1 MTECCSGQRS
11 IDGIDVDQNL
21 KCIFLF
27 LPMLIFCA
35 VKLTL
40 TEVFRVGASLKEALI
55 MKGLRHFQ
63 LVMDTSTLKSERS
76 PDLEGIT
83 THQP

>member
-40 TEVFRVGASLKEALI
+40 TEVFSVGAT
-55 MKGLRHFQ
+55 
-63 LVMDTSTLKSERS
+63 V
-76 PDLEGIT
+76 
-83 THQP
+83 

>member
-40 TEVFRVGASLKEALI
+40 TEVFRVGAT
-55 MKGLRHFQ
+55 
-63 LVMDTSTLKSERS
+63 V
-76 PDLEGIT
+76 
-83 THQP
+83 